1 MSLKIRRGTNAERL
15 TITPVEGELIYT
27 TDTKNLYVGDG
38 IIAGGKFITGP
49 GYTGS
54 IGYTGSRGY
63 IGSQGNIGYVGSAS
77 TIIGYT
83 GSVGYAG
90 SAGLNGGTLVSNLN
104 TSIYNI
110 TNGTTLRINGSTG
123 DIIANTV
130 RVSTNEVSIAKFTGA
145 VNVGGANSVSLHGV
159 NGSISNPLTL
169 QPGDYGVNLRFST
182 VSNVV
187 GQEDVGKSLAVF
199 LPRIDPNANMSN
211 SAPKSNLIIIVG
223 AGDGLGDDATT
234 NYRAWKFGNDGSFT
248 TKILQAV
255 ATSSTNISGITPT
268 QGMIVF
274 DSTAQKFKGYVS
286 DTGTASGGASN
297 STPGWVN
304 LN

>member
-104 TSIYNI
+104 TSTYNI
-110 TNGTTLRINGSTG
+110 TNGTTLSINGSTG

-130 RVSTNEVSIAKFTGA
+130 RVSTNEVNIAKFTGA
-145 VNVGGANSVSLHGV
+145 VNGVENSVSLHGI

-223 AGDGLGDDATT
+223 AGDGLGDDPTT

-297 STPGWVN
+297 SSPGWVN

>member
-104 TSIYNI
+104 TSTYNI
-110 TNGTTLRINGSTG
+110 TNGTTLSINGSTG
-123 DIIANTV
+123 DN
-130 RVSTNEVSIAKFTGA
+130 SKYCQSI
-145 VNVGGANSVSLHGV
+145 N
-159 NGSISNPLTL
+159 
-169 QPGDYGVNLRFST
+169 
-182 VSNVV
+182 
-187 GQEDVGKSLAVF
+187 
-199 LPRIDPNANMSN
+199 
-211 SAPKSNLIIIVG
+211 
-223 AGDGLGDDATT
+223 
-234 NYRAWKFGNDGSFT
+234 
-248 TKILQAV
+248 
-255 ATSSTNISGITPT
+255 
-268 QGMIVF
+268 
-274 DSTAQKFKGYVS
+274 
-286 DTGTASGGASN
+286 
-297 STPGWVN
+297 
-304 LN
+304 